1 MKMIKLMDSIN
12 FWDWSVYFFW
22 PKVDDP
28 SNKPTPKNQV
38 QKLDPE
44 IRLIRRKIPYSKI
57 SKAKKCPMLD
67 DITFQQ
73 IFETVFEFKLFSCL
87 RKRTAV

>member
-1 MKMIKLMDSIN
+1 
-12 FWDWSVYFFW
+12 
-22 PKVDDP
+22 
-28 SNKPTPKNQV
+28 
-38 QKLDPE
+38 
-44 IRLIRRKIPYSKI
+44 
-57 SKAKKCPMLD
+57 MLD